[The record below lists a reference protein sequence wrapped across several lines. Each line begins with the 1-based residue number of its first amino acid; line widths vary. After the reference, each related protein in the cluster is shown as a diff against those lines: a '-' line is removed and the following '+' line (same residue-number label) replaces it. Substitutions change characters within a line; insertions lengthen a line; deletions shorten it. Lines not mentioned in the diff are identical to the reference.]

1 MSGMFGIDN
10 VILFVGIVVAIL
22 VCAAILILIIKNRQR
37 TKEFPSDINLDPSKI
52 PFRVRKIP
60 AYIESNSSESDL
72 TFGPTS
78 KIKEMDCL
86 EGKTNLS
93 ESLETLAAKYALEEI
108 TLATSDGLLL
118 ASSQKKPS
126 TDAVA
131 RYAEMYAE
139 NMRPWPPGI
148 ILFSIEHKGS
158 LLVGIAKTK
167 DLLAQEPDRDFVCE
181 TKDIL
186 NWWI

>member
-1 MSGMFGIDN
+1 MFGIDN
-10 VILFVGIVVAIL
+10 VILFLGIVIAVI
-22 VCAAILILIIKNRQR
+22 VCITILILIIKNRQR
-37 TKEFPSDINLDPSKI
+37 AKEYSNVINLDPSRI

-60 AYIESNSSESDL
+60 AYTESDSSESDMA
-72 TFGPTS
+72 FSPTS

-93 ESLETLAAKYALEEI
+93 ESLEALAAKYALEEI

-118 ASSQKKPS
+118 ASSQKTPS

-167 DLLAQEPDRDFVCE
+167 DLLAQEPDRDFACE